1 MHQVIL
7 SLAANC
13 DAEKNLP
20 EARLCLEQILTFTHY
35 TDAIWTEPIGC
46 KRKDLYL
53 NQLAKAHTELTFEQ
67 LNEQLKTIEQQ
78 MGRTVEDR
86 QQGIVRLDL
95 DILEYDGVRH
105 HLPDWDRHYV
115 KLLLPQL

>member
-67 LNEQLKTIEQQ
+67 LNEQLS
-78 MGRTVEDR
+78 
-86 QQGIVRLDL
+86 
-95 DILEYDGVRH
+95 H
-105 HLPDWDRHYV
+105 HLADWDRHYV
-115 KLLLPQL
+115 RLLLPQL